1 MHKNVEEFYG
11 RKCSPADIFYK
22 KSDITAAYVTGW
34 EEAIEIVKKMPA
46 EELENLF
53 IGDKPVRDID
63 LEHWVNKNDSYIIL
77 PKGSIKKLIGR
88 ELTWEDEPVE
98 I

>member
-1 MHKNVEEFYG
+1 M
-11 RKCSPADIFYK
+11 
-22 KSDITAAYVTGW
+22 AYLCVDK
-34 EEAIEIVKKMPA
+34 EK
-46 EELENLF
+46 ELENLF

-88 ELTWEDEPVE
+88 ELKWEDEPVE